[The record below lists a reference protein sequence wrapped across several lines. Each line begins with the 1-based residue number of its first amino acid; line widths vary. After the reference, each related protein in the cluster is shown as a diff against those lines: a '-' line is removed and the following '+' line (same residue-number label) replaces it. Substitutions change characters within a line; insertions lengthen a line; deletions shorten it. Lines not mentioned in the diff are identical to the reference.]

1 MTDNNSDGRTYLQ
14 GSIKEQHRQGS
25 LHPADSDMLMDSVS
39 GKGHSQKRLNPAEQS
54 SLSKEPAGAPV
65 QRSLT
70 GEEKER
76 KPGRQRVIIPMAIT
90 FVLGI
95 LVSIFFF
102 RMFSATS
109 QGTNEITPTSTESK
123 SEKNKIALDA
133 VVDIP
138 DPVLK
143 KAIQDELGIGD
154 RDITGEDALSLT
166 KLEYDGHEKE
176 QIEDITGL
184 SAFTNLTSLHLYN
197 NQLADLTVLAEL
209 TNLTSLW
216 LDGNQLTDIS
226 ALAGLTNLTD
236 LGLSDNQLTDISALA
251 GLTNLTGLG
260 LSINQLTDISALAGL
275 TNLTEL
281 GLGSNQLTDISA
293 LAGLTNLTGLGLSIN
308 QLTDISALAG
318 LTNLTELG
326 LRSNQLTDISA
337 LAGLT
342 NLTGLDLGSNQLTDI
357 SALAGLTKLEK
368 LYLSGNPV
376 LKNKSREEIMEI
388 LSGAENLT
396 PVDF

>member
-209 TNLTSLW
+209 TNL
-216 LDGNQLTDIS
+216 
-226 ALAGLTNLTD
+226 
-236 LGLSDNQLTDISALA
+236 NQLTDISALA

-388 LSGAENLT
+388 LSGAKNLT

>member
-39 GKGHSQKRLNPAEQS
+39 GKGHRQKRLNPAEQS

-70 GEEKER
+70 GEEKEW

-109 QGTNEITPTSTESK
+109 QGTNEITPTSTEGK
-123 SEKNKIALDA
+123 PEKNEIALDA

-143 KAIQDELGIGD
+143 KAIQDALGIED
-154 RDITGEDALSLT
+154 RDITGEDALSLP
-166 KLEYDGHEKE
+166 KLEYNGQEKE

-184 SAFTNLTSLHLYN
+184 SAFTNLTELY
-197 NQLADLTVLAEL
+197 LPK
-209 TNLTSLW
+209 
-216 LDGNQLTDIS
+216 NQLTDIS
-226 ALAGLTNLTD
+226 ALARLTNLTMLD
-236 LGLSDNQLTDISALA
+236 
-251 GLTNLTGLG
+251 
-260 LSINQLTDISALAGL
+260 
-275 TNLTEL
+275 
-281 GLGSNQLTDISA
+281 
-293 LAGLTNLTGLGLSIN
+293 
-308 QLTDISALAG
+308 
-318 LTNLTELG
+318 

-342 NLTGLDLGSNQLTDI
+342 NLTGLDLGSNQLTDFSALAGLTNLTILGLGSNQLTDISALAGLTNLTILDLGSNQLTDI
-357 SALAGLTKLEK
+357 SALAGLTKLEE
-368 LYLSGNPV
+368 LYLSGNPI
-376 LKNKSREEIMEI
+376 LENKSREDIMEV
-388 LSGAENLT
+388 LSGAEGLT
-396 PVDF
+396 DIDF